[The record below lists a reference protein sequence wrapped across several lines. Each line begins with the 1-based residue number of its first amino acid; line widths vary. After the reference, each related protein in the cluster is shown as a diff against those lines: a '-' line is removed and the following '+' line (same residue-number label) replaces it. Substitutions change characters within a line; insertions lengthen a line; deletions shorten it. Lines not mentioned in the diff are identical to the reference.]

1 MSKQR
6 EPWWPYVKNVL
17 RSRPRLEK
25 ELRDRRSMSVTTS
38 YNSTGRGSGA
48 GRKTE
53 TAALKELS
61 PQRMNELNA
70 ISTAEKETKRLHRRD
85 GTAKTRL
92 DLIEKTYY
100 APGGKLQKAADE
112 CYISYPTAVR
122 YQGEFFRIVAR
133 ELKLL

>member
-53 TAALKELS
+53 SAALKEL
-61 PQRMNELNA
+61 PPRQMDYLNA
-70 ISTAEKETKRLHRRD
+70 ICTAEKETKRLHRRD

-100 APGGKLQKAADE
+100 VPDGKLQKAADE

>member
-1 MSKQR
+1 MSKPR

-17 RSRPRLEK
+17 RLRPKLEE

-38 YNSTGRGSGA
+38 YNASGRGSGT

-53 TAALKELS
+53 SAALKEL
-61 PQRMNELNA
+61 PPRQMTYLNA
-70 ISTAEKETKRLHRRD
+70 ICTAEKETKRLHRRD

-100 APGGKLQKAADE
+100 VPDGKLQKAADE